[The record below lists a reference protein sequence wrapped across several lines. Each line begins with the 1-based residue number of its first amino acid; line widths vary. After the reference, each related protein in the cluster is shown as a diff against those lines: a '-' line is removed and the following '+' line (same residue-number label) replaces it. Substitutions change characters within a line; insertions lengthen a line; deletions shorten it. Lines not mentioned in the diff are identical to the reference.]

1 MPECAFH
8 PGVETNV
15 RCSDCDRY
23 ICPKD
28 MVDTPVGYKC
38 RECGLVGK
46 PKMGGVKPRQIALG
60 IAAGVVAAL
69 VLAPLV
75 ELIPFFRIFG
85 VIVYGALVGEATRR
99 GGGGHRTPE
108 FAAIAAVAAGLGAGV
123 AGFFSG
129 FDIFLLFGGPI
140 VAAIYVQ
147 SWRWFG

>member
-15 RCSDCDRY
+15 RCSECDRY

-46 PKMGGVKPRQIALG
+46 PKLGGVKPRQIALG
-60 IAAGVVAAL
+60 VAAGTIAAL
-69 VLAPLV
+69 ILAPLV
-75 ELIPFFRIFG
+75 EFIPFFHIFG
-85 VIVYGALVGEATRR
+85 VILYGALVGEATRR
-99 GGGGHRTPE
+99 GGGGHRTVE
-108 FAAIAAVAAGLGAGV
+108 FAVIAALAAGLGAGV
-123 AGFFSG
+123 AGFFTY
-129 FDIFLLFGGPI
+129 FDTFLILGGPI
-140 VAAIYVQ
+140 VAALYVQ